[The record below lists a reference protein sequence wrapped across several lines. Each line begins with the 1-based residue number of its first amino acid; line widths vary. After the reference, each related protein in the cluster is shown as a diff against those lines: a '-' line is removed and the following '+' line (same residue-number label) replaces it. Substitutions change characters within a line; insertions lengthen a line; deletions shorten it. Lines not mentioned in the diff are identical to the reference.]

1 MNSRVLMV
9 GLIAVIVFGAFLF
22 KGKTGNDK
30 VVQGV
35 QSNTAVSEE
44 NTITTLEGKVKSMG
58 AVEVEVTPISVE
70 PKSNMKFEIALNTHS
85 VDLSYDYT
93 KIIKAEDDLENPY
106 RVVSWSGGEG
116 GHHLSGKVELEP
128 ISETATKIRLTIDG
142 VDNQIETFEWSL

>member
-1 MNSRVLMV
+1 MNSRVLVV
-9 GLIAVIVFGAFLF
+9 GLIAVIVFSAFLF

-35 QSNTAVSEE
+35 QRNTAASEE
-44 NTITTLEGKVKSMG
+44 NPATTLEGKVKSMG

-93 KIIKAEDDLENPY
+93 DIISAEDDKGNVY
-106 RVVSWSGGEG
+106 KVISWSGGEG
-116 GHHLSGKVELEP
+116 GHHLRGQIELEP
-128 ISETATKIRLTIDG
+128 ILQEAGEITLIID
-142 VDNQIETFEWSL
+142 DIDDQKETFEWSL